1 MKSNDI
7 ENSFKSWMA
16 GNYKKMSMQQISNMS
31 QLYYDLFKEVPKWK
45 KSWKITLSDGT
56 QLKDLKL
63 SGNNY
68 ISKTKITEDDF
79 KGKLSKITIE
89 NETDKTSEELEHMEL
104 VQIVHYEDGYYFVLR
119 QLSADEIDKIKT
131 KADIE
136 YLAMMT
142 DVDLEEV

>member
-1 MKSNDI
+1 MEKS
-7 ENSFKSWMA
+7 F
-16 GNYKKMSMQQISNMS
+16 
-31 QLYYDLFKEVPKWK
+31 
-45 KSWKITLSDGT
+45 KITLADGT
-56 QLKDLKL
+56 QFKNLKL

-68 ISKTKITEDDF
+68 ISKVKITEDDF

-89 NETDKTSEELEHMEL
+89 NETDKTSEELEHVEL

-119 QLSADEIDKIKT
+119 QLSADEIDKLKMQG
-131 KADIE
+131 DIE

>member
-1 MKSNDI
+1 M
-7 ENSFKSWMA
+7 E
-16 GNYKKMSMQQISNMS
+16 
-31 QLYYDLFKEVPKWK
+31 ET
-45 KSWKITLSDGT
+45 WKITLSDGT

-79 KGKLSKITIE
+79 KGKLSKIVIE
-89 NETDKTSEELEHMEL
+89 NESEL

-119 QLSADEIDKIKT
+119 QLSQDEIDKQKMQG
-131 KADIE
+131 DIE

-142 DVDLEEV
+142 NTDMEEV

>member
-1 MKSNDI
+1 MEKS
-7 ENSFKSWMA
+7 F
-16 GNYKKMSMQQISNMS
+16 
-31 QLYYDLFKEVPKWK
+31 
-45 KSWKITLSDGT
+45 KITLADGT
-56 QLKDLKL
+56 QLKNLKL

-68 ISKTKITEDDF
+68 ISKVKITED
-79 KGKLSKITIE
+79 
-89 NETDKTSEELEHMEL
+89 
-104 VQIVHYEDGYYFVLR
+104 YFVLR

>member
-1 MKSNDI
+1 M
-7 ENSFKSWMA
+7 E
-16 GNYKKMSMQQISNMS
+16 
-31 QLYYDLFKEVPKWK
+31 ET
-45 KSWKITLSDGT
+45 WKITLSDGT

-79 KGKLSKITIE
+79 KGKLSKIVIE
-89 NETDKTSEELEHMEL
+89 NESDKTSEELEHVEL

-119 QLSADEIDKIKT
+119 QLSQDEIDKQKMQG
-131 KADIE
+131 DIE

-142 DVDLEEV
+142 NTDME

>member
-1 MKSNDI
+1 MEKS
-7 ENSFKSWMA
+7 F
-16 GNYKKMSMQQISNMS
+16 
-31 QLYYDLFKEVPKWK
+31 
-45 KSWKITLSDGT
+45 KITLADGT

-79 KGKLSKITIE
+79 KGKLSKIIIE

-104 VQIVHYEDGYYFVLR
+104 VQILDYGDKGYYFVLR
-119 QLSADEIDKIKT
+119 QLSQDEIDKLKMQG
-131 KADIE
+131 DIE

-142 DVDLEEV
+142 NTDMEEV

>member
-1 MKSNDI
+1 M
-7 ENSFKSWMA
+7 E
-16 GNYKKMSMQQISNMS
+16 
-31 QLYYDLFKEVPKWK
+31 

-79 KGKLSKITIE
+79 KGKLSKVIIE
-89 NETDKTSEELEHMEL
+89 NETDKISVELEHVEL

>member
-1 MKSNDI
+1 MEKS
-7 ENSFKSWMA
+7 F
-16 GNYKKMSMQQISNMS
+16 
-31 QLYYDLFKEVPKWK
+31 
-45 KSWKITLSDGT
+45 KITLADGT
-56 QLKDLKL
+56 QLKNLKL
-63 SGNNY
+63 NGNNY
-68 ISKTKITEDDF
+68 ISKIEITEDDF

>member
-1 MKSNDI
+1 M
-7 ENSFKSWMA
+7 E
-16 GNYKKMSMQQISNMS
+16 
-31 QLYYDLFKEVPKWK
+31 

-68 ISKTKITEDDF
+68 ISKAKITEDDF
-79 KGKLSKITIE
+79 KGKLSKVIIE
-89 NETDKTSEELEHMEL
+89 NETDKISEEFEHVEL

-119 QLSADEIDKIKT
+119 QLSQDEIDKQKMQG
-131 KADIE
+131 DIE

-142 DVDLEEV
+142 NTDMEEG

>member
-1 MKSNDI
+1 M
-7 ENSFKSWMA
+7 E
-16 GNYKKMSMQQISNMS
+16 
-31 QLYYDLFKEVPKWK
+31 

-56 QLKDLKL
+56 QLKNLKL

-79 KGKLSKITIE
+79 KGKLSKVIIE
-89 NETDKTSEELEHMEL
+89 NETDKISEELEHVEL

-119 QLSADEIDKIKT
+119 QLSQDEIDKQKMQG
-131 KADIE
+131 DIE

-142 DVDLEEV
+142 NTDMEEV

>member
-1 MKSNDI
+1 MEKS
-7 ENSFKSWMA
+7 F
-16 GNYKKMSMQQISNMS
+16 
-31 QLYYDLFKEVPKWK
+31 
-45 KSWKITLSDGT
+45 KITLADGT
-56 QLKDLKL
+56 QLKNLKL
-63 SGNNY
+63 NGNNY
-68 ISKTKITEDDF
+68 ISKTEITEDDF

-104 VQIVHYEDGYYFVLR
+104 VQIVHYEDGYYLVLR

>member
-1 MKSNDI
+1 M
-7 ENSFKSWMA
+7 E
-16 GNYKKMSMQQISNMS
+16 
-31 QLYYDLFKEVPKWK
+31 

-79 KGKLSKITIE
+79 KGKLSKIVIE
-89 NETDKTSEELEHMEL
+89 NESDKTSEELEHVEL

-119 QLSADEIDKIKT
+119 QLSQDEIDKQKMQG
-131 KADIE
+131 DIE

-142 DVDLEEV
+142 NTDMEEV

>member
-1 MKSNDI
+1 M
-7 ENSFKSWMA
+7 EESF
-16 GNYKKMSMQQISNMS
+16 
-31 QLYYDLFKEVPKWK
+31 
-45 KSWKITLSDGT
+45 KITLADGT

-79 KGKLSKITIE
+79 KGKLSKVIIE
-89 NETDKTSEELEHMEL
+89 NETEKTSEELEHMEL
-104 VQIVHYEDGYYFVLR
+104 VQIVHYEDGYYFVLK